1 MGTMTE
7 NPPEEAPA
15 KKKLDDMTE
24 EELLDAVAKRVV
36 GMRLAVPAVFFLEST
51 KPLSFLGSQ
60 LLIFLQP
67 FVQAFLTIRSYER
80 FSHMMEDRQNVENL
94 IQRMELMDEEVRAEE
109 KREKTERRK
118 VREEERARRG
128 EKPKRWFWRR

>member
-1 MGTMTE
+1 MTE
-7 NPPEEAPA
+7 KPPEEAPA
-15 KKKLDDMTE
+15 KKKLDDMTN

-67 FVQAFLTIRSYER
+67 FVQAFLTINSYER
-80 FSHMMEDRQNVENL
+80 FTHMMEDRENVENL
-94 IQRMELMDEEVRAEE
+94 IQRMELMDEELRADE
-109 KREKTERRK
+109 KREKNERRK
-118 VREEERARRG
+118 AREEERAQRG

>member
-1 MGTMTE
+1 MTE
-7 NPPEEAPA
+7 KPPEKTPA
-15 KKKLDDMTE
+15 KKRLDELTD

-80 FSHMMEDRQNVENL
+80 FSHLMEDRENVERL
-94 IQRMELMDEEVRAEE
+94 IQRMEQMDEEIRAEE
-109 KREKTERRK
+109 KRQKAEYRK
-118 VREEERARRG
+118 RREEERMRRG
-128 EKPKRWFWRR
+128 EKPRRWFWRR

>member
-1 MGTMTE
+1 MTE
-7 NPPEEAPA
+7 KPPEEAPA
-15 KKKLDDMTE
+15 KKKLDDMTN

-67 FVQAFLTIRSYER
+67 FVQAFLKIKSY
-80 FSHMMEDRQNVENL
+80 
-94 IQRMELMDEEVRAEE
+94 
-109 KREKTERRK
+109 
-118 VREEERARRG
+118 
-128 EKPKRWFWRR
+128 